1 MSRISTASLFLAL
14 PVTLASTP
22 LWADL
27 TPSDVWGDWRQ
38 YMESMGYEV
47 EASEAFSGDDLTVSD
62 VTLKMDMAE
71 EGGDFSMSLGTLSF
85 EPEGDGAVNIRMPT
99 VMPMTIN
106 VAPETPEDKPVS
118 MVLNYAQTAPVMRA
132 SGSVEALQYDYAADS
147 ISLTLAGLKVGEQS
161 YTEEE
166 AKFTLIGTGVS
177 SRTEMTGTE
186 TRRYD
191 QSGRIDSLQYDVV
204 MKTPEDPARVA
215 VKGSVDQVVFD
226 GSGTLPMIDAGAD
239 VAAEKLKELRS
250 GTNLNTEMDSIDPQE
265 ADPEDESKGTNVAA
279 MMREGLAFDGSFTAG
294 AGRTDMQV
302 SDPENGEFQL
312 ISSSTGAKLGVA
324 MGPEGLSYDGGQQDI
339 EVSVTAADMPF
350 PIQFSMAESAFNL
363 KMPVLKSEEPQDF
376 AFGVTLDRFEMSDM
390 IWGIFDPTGQLPRD
404 PATLVVDLS
413 GKAKLLFELMDPEV
427 TATMGDEAPGEI
439 HALNVNEVS
448 LDVAGAEFDASGAIT
463 FDNDDMQ
470 TVPGMPKPVGA
481 LDLSLVGGVALLDK
495 LVAMG
500 LVPQEQ
506 AMGAR
511 MMMGLFTVPGEG
523 EDSLTSR
530 IEFTEEG
537 GILANG
543 QQIK

>member
-1 MSRISTASLFLAL
+1 MSRIPTASLLLAL

-27 TPSDVWGDWRQ
+27 TPAEVWGDWRQ
-38 YMESMGYEV
+38 YMQSMGYQV
-47 EASEAFSGDDLTVSD
+47 EASEAFDGADLTVSD

-71 EGGDFSMSLGTLSF
+71 EGGDFSLSLGTLRF
-85 EPEGDGAVNIRMPT
+85 EPEGDGAVNIRMPN

-106 VAPETPEDKPVS
+106 VAPETPEDEPVS

-132 SGSVEALQYDYAADS
+132 SGSAEALQYDYAADS
-147 ISLTLAGLKVGEQS
+147 ISLTLAGLKVGEES

-166 AKFTLIGTGVS
+166 AKFTLTGSGVS

-204 MKTPEDPARVA
+204 MKTPDDPARVA
-215 VKGSVDQVVFD
+215 VKGGVDQVVFG
-226 GSGTLPMIDAGAD
+226 GSGALPMIDAGAD
-239 VAAEKLKELRS
+239 VAA
-250 GTNLNTEMDSIDPQE
+250 
-265 ADPEDESKGTNVAA
+265 
-279 MMREGLAFDGSFTAG
+279 MMREGLTFEGSFTAG
-294 AGRTDMQV
+294 AGHTDMQV

-312 ISSSTGAKLGVA
+312 VSSSTGAKLGVA
-324 MGPEGLSYDGGQQDI
+324 MGPQGLSYNGGQQDI

-363 KMPVLKSEEPQDF
+363 KMPVMKSEEPQDF
-376 AFGVTLDRFEMSDM
+376 AFGVKLDSFKMSDM

-427 TATMGDEAPGEI
+427 TATMGDKAPGEI
-439 HALNVNEVS
+439 HALNVNEVT
-448 LDVAGAEFDASGAIT
+448 LDVAGAEFDAMGAIT

-470 TVPGMPKPVGA
+470 TVPGTPKPVGA
-481 LDLSLVGGVALLDK
+481 LDLSLIGGVALLDK
-495 LVAMG
+495 LVTMG
-500 LVPQEQ
+500 LIPQEQ
-506 AMGAR
+506 ALGAR

>member
-1 MSRISTASLFLAL
+1 MSRIPTASLLLAL

-27 TPSDVWGDWRQ
+27 TPAEVWGDWRQ
-38 YMESMGYEV
+38 YMQSMGYQV
-47 EASEAFSGDDLTVSD
+47 EASEAFDGADLTVSD

-71 EGGDFSMSLGTLSF
+71 EGGDFSLSLGTLRF
-85 EPEGDGAVNIRMPT
+85 EPEGDGAVNIRMPN

-106 VAPETPEDKPVS
+106 VAPETPEDEPVS

-132 SGSVEALQYDYAADS
+132 SGSAEALQYDYAADS
-147 ISLTLAGLKVGEQS
+147 ISLTLAGLKVGEES

-166 AKFTLIGTGVS
+166 AKFTLTGSGVS

-215 VKGSVDQVVFD
+215 VKGGVDQVVFD

-239 VAAEKLKELRS
+239 VAAEKLKELNS
-250 GTNLNTEMDSIDPQE
+250 GGNLTIDMESTDAQETN
-265 ADPEDESKGTNVAA
+265 PEGESEGTNVAA
-279 MMREGLAFDGSFTAG
+279 MMREGLSFNGSFTAG

-312 ISSSTGAKLGVA
+312 ASSSTGAKLGVA
-324 MGPEGLSYDGGQQDI
+324 MGPEGLSYDGGQQNI

-363 KMPVLKSEEPQDF
+363 KMPVMKSEEPQDF
-376 AFGVTLDRFEMSDM
+376 AFGVTLDSFKMSDM

-439 HALNVNEVS
+439 HELNVNEVS
-448 LDVAGAEFDASGAIT
+448 LDVAGAEFDATGAIT
-463 FDNDDMQ
+463 FDNNDME

-481 LDLSLVGGVALLDK
+481 LDLSLIGGVALLDK
-495 LVAMG
+495 LVTMG
-500 LVPQEQ
+500 LIPQEQ
-506 AMGAR
+506 ALGAR

>member
-1 MSRISTASLFLAL
+1 MSRIPTASLLLAL

-27 TPSDVWGDWRQ
+27 TPAEVWGDWRQ
-38 YMESMGYEV
+38 YMQSMGYQV
-47 EASEAFSGDDLTVSD
+47 EASEAFDGADLTVSD

-71 EGGDFSMSLGTLSF
+71 EGGDFSLSLGTLRF
-85 EPEGDGAVNIRMPT
+85 EPEGDGAVNIRMPN

-106 VAPETPEDKPVS
+106 VAPETPEDEPVS

-132 SGSVEALQYDYAADS
+132 SGSAEALQYDYAADS
-147 ISLTLAGLKVGEQS
+147 ISLTLAGLKVGEES

-166 AKFTLIGTGVS
+166 AKFTLTGSGVS
-177 SRTEMTGTE
+177 SRTEMTGTD

-191 QSGRIDSLQYDVV
+191 QSGRIGSLQYDVV

-215 VKGSVDQVVFD
+215 VKGGVDQVVFD
-226 GSGTLPMIDAGAD
+226 GSGALPMIDAGAD
-239 VAAEKLKELRS
+239 VAA
-250 GTNLNTEMDSIDPQE
+250 
-265 ADPEDESKGTNVAA
+265 
-279 MMREGLAFDGSFTAG
+279 MMREGSFTAG
-294 AGRTDMQV
+294 AGHTDMQV

-312 ISSSTGAKLGVA
+312 VSSSTGAKLGVA
-324 MGPEGLSYDGGQQDI
+324 MGPQGLSYNGGQQDI

-363 KMPVLKSEEPQDF
+363 KMPVMKSEEPQDF
-376 AFGVTLDRFEMSDM
+376 AFGVKLDSFKMSDM

-439 HALNVNEVS
+439 HELNVNEVT
-448 LDVAGAEFDASGAIT
+448 LDVAGAEFDATGAIT
-463 FDNDDMQ
+463 FDNEDMQ

-481 LDLSLVGGVALLDK
+481 LDLSLIGGVALLDK
-495 LVAMG
+495 LVTMG
-500 LVPQEQ
+500 LIPQEQ
-506 AMGAR
+506 ALGAR

>member
-1 MSRISTASLFLAL
+1 MSRIPTASLFLAL
-14 PVTLASTP
+14 PVSLASTA

-27 TPSDVWGDWRQ
+27 TPAEVWGDWRQ
-38 YMESMGYEV
+38 YMESMGYQV
-47 EASEAFSGDDLTVSD
+47 QASEAFDGEDLTVSD
-62 VTLKMDMAE
+62 VTLKMDMIE

-85 EPEGDGAVNIRMPT
+85 EPESDGAVNVRMPN

-106 VAPETPEDKPVS
+106 VAPETPEDEPVS

-132 SGSVEALQYDYAADS
+132 SGSPDALQYDYAADT
-147 ISLTLAGLKVGEQS
+147 ISLTLAGLKVGAQS

-166 AKFTLIGTGVS
+166 AKFSVTGSGVS

-204 MKTPEDPARVA
+204 MKTPDDPARVA
-215 VKGSVDQVVFD
+215 VKGGVDQVVFN
-226 GSGTLPMIDAGAD
+226 GSGALPMLEAGSD
-239 VAAEKLKELRS
+239 
-250 GTNLNTEMDSIDPQE
+250 M
-265 ADPEDESKGTNVAA
+265 AA
-279 MMREGLAFDGSFTAG
+279 MMRAGLTFDGSFTAG

-302 SDPENGEFQL
+302 SDPENGDFQL
-312 ISSSTGAKLGVA
+312 VTGSAGAKLGVA
-324 MGPEGLSYDGGQQDI
+324 MGPEGMVYEGGQQDI

-363 KMPVLKSEEPQDF
+363 KMPLMKSEEPQDF
-376 AFGVTLDRFEMSDM
+376 AFGVTLDSFKMSDM

-427 TATMGDEAPGEI
+427 TATMGDEVPGEI
-439 HALNVNEVS
+439 HELNVNEVS
-448 LDVAGAEFDASGAIT
+448 LDVAGAEFDATGAIT
-463 FDNDDMQ
+463 FDNNDLE

-481 LDLSLVGGVALLDK
+481 LDLSLIGGVALLDK
-495 LVAMG
+495 LVTMG
-500 LVPQEQ
+500 LIPQEQ
-506 AMGAR
+506 ALGAR

>member
-1 MSRISTASLFLAL
+1 MSRIPTASLLLAL

-27 TPSDVWGDWRQ
+27 TPAEVWGDWRQ
-38 YMESMGYEV
+38 YMQSMGYQV
-47 EASEAFSGDDLTVSD
+47 EASEAFDGADLTVSD

-71 EGGDFSMSLGTLSF
+71 EGGDFSLSLGTLRF
-85 EPEGDGAVNIRMPT
+85 EPESDSAVNIRMPN

-106 VAPETPEDKPVS
+106 VAPETPEDEPVS

-132 SGSVEALQYDYAADS
+132 SGSAEALQYDYAADS
-147 ISLTLAGLKVGEQS
+147 ISLTLAGLKVGEES

-166 AKFTLIGTGVS
+166 AKFSGVS
-177 SRTEMTGTE
+177 SRTEMTGSD

-191 QSGRIDSLQYDVV
+191 QSGRIDSLKYDVV
-204 MKTPEDPARVA
+204 MKTPDDPARVA
-215 VKGSVDQVVFD
+215 VNGGVDQVVFG
-226 GSGTLPMIDAGAD
+226 GSGALPMIDAGAD
-239 VAAEKLKELRS
+239 VAA
-250 GTNLNTEMDSIDPQE
+250 
-265 ADPEDESKGTNVAA
+265 
-279 MMREGLAFDGSFTAG
+279 MMREGLTFEGSFTAG
-294 AGRTDMQV
+294 AGHTDMQV

-312 ISSSTGAKLGVA
+312 VSSSTGAKLGVA
-324 MGPEGLSYDGGQQDI
+324 MGPQGLSYDGGQQNI

-363 KMPVLKSEEPQDF
+363 KMPVMKSEEPQDF
-376 AFGVTLDRFEMSDM
+376 AFGVKLDSFKMSDM

-427 TATMGDEAPGEI
+427 TATMGDEVPGEI
-439 HALNVNEVS
+439 HALNVNEVT
-448 LDVAGAEFDASGAIT
+448 LDVAGAEFDATGAIT

-481 LDLSLVGGVALLDK
+481 LDLSLIGGVALLDK
-495 LVAMG
+495 LVTMG
-500 LVPQEQ
+500 LIPQEQ
-506 AMGAR
+506 ALGAR

>member
-1 MSRISTASLFLAL
+1 MSRIPTASLLLAL

-27 TPSDVWGDWRQ
+27 TPAEVWGDWRQ
-38 YMESMGYEV
+38 YMQSMGYQV
-47 EASEAFSGDDLTVSD
+47 EASEAFDGADLTVSD

-71 EGGDFSMSLGTLSF
+71 EGGDFSLSLGTLRF
-85 EPEGDGAVNIRMPT
+85 EPEGDGAVNIRMPN

-106 VAPETPEDKPVS
+106 VAPETPKDEPVS

-132 SGSVEALQYDYAADS
+132 SGSAEALQYDYAADS
-147 ISLTLAGLKVGEQS
+147 ISLTLAGLKVGEES

-166 AKFTLIGTGVS
+166 AKFTLTGSGVS
-177 SRTEMTGTE
+177 SRTEMTGTD

-191 QSGRIDSLQYDVV
+191 QSGRIDSLKYDVV
-204 MKTPEDPARVA
+204 MKTPDDPARVA
-215 VKGSVDQVVFD
+215 VKGGVDQVVFD

-250 GTNLNTEMDSIDPQE
+250 GSNLNTEMDSIDPQE

-279 MMREGLAFDGSFTAG
+279 MMREGLAFDGRFTAG

-312 ISSSTGAKLGVA
+312 VSSSTGAKLGVA
-324 MGPEGLSYDGGQQDI
+324 MGSEGLSYDGGQQNI

-363 KMPVLKSEEPQDF
+363 KMPVMKSEEPQDF
-376 AFGVTLDRFEMSDM
+376 AFGVKLDSFKMSDM

-427 TATMGDEAPGEI
+427 TATMGDKAPGEI
-439 HALNVNEVS
+439 HALNVNEVT
-448 LDVAGAEFDASGAIT
+448 LDVAGAEFDATGAIT

-481 LDLSLVGGVALLDK
+481 LDLSLIGGVALLDK
-495 LVAMG
+495 LVTMG
-500 LVPQEQ
+500 LIPQEQ
-506 AMGAR
+506 ALGAR

>member
-1 MSRISTASLFLAL
+1 
-14 PVTLASTP
+14 
-22 LWADL
+22 
-27 TPSDVWGDWRQ
+27 
-38 YMESMGYEV
+38 
-47 EASEAFSGDDLTVSD
+47 
-62 VTLKMDMAE
+62 
-71 EGGDFSMSLGTLSF
+71 
-85 EPEGDGAVNIRMPT
+85 
-99 VMPMTIN
+99 
-106 VAPETPEDKPVS
+106 
-118 MVLNYAQTAPVMRA
+118 
-132 SGSVEALQYDYAADS
+132 
-147 ISLTLAGLKVGEQS
+147 
-161 YTEEE
+161 
-166 AKFTLIGTGVS
+166 
-177 SRTEMTGTE
+177 
-186 TRRYD
+186 
-191 QSGRIDSLQYDVV
+191 
-204 MKTPEDPARVA
+204 
-215 VKGSVDQVVFD
+215 
-226 GSGTLPMIDAGAD
+226 
-239 VAAEKLKELRS
+239 
-250 GTNLNTEMDSIDPQE
+250 
-265 ADPEDESKGTNVAA
+265 
-279 MMREGLAFDGSFTAG
+279 
-294 AGRTDMQV
+294 MQV

-470 TVPGMPKPVGA
+470 TVAGMPKPLGA

-500 LVPQEQ
+500 LVPQDQ

>member
-1 MSRISTASLFLAL
+1 MSRIPTASLLLAL

-27 TPSDVWGDWRQ
+27 TPAEVWGDWRQ
-38 YMESMGYEV
+38 YMQSMGYQV
-47 EASEAFSGDDLTVSD
+47 EASEAFDGADLTVSD

-71 EGGDFSMSLGTLSF
+71 EGGDFSLSLGTLRF
-85 EPEGDGAVNIRMPT
+85 EPEGDGAVNIRMPN
-99 VMPMTIN
+99 VMP
-106 VAPETPEDKPVS
+106 EDEPVS

-132 SGSVEALQYDYAADS
+132 SGSAEALQYDYAADS
-147 ISLTLAGLKVGEQS
+147 ISLTLAGLKVGEES

-166 AKFTLIGTGVS
+166 AKFTLTGSGVS
-177 SRTEMTGTE
+177 SRTEMTGTD

-191 QSGRIDSLQYDVV
+191 QSGRIGSLQYDVV

-215 VKGSVDQVVFD
+215 VKGGVDQVVFD
-226 GSGTLPMIDAGAD
+226 GSGALPMIDAGAD
-239 VAAEKLKELRS
+239 VAA
-250 GTNLNTEMDSIDPQE
+250 
-265 ADPEDESKGTNVAA
+265 
-279 MMREGLAFDGSFTAG
+279 MMREGLTFEGSFTAG
-294 AGRTDMQV
+294 AGHTDMQV

-312 ISSSTGAKLGVA
+312 VSSSTGAKLGVA
-324 MGPEGLSYDGGQQDI
+324 MGPQGLSYNGGQQDI

-363 KMPVLKSEEPQDF
+363 KMPVMKSEEPQDF
-376 AFGVTLDRFEMSDM
+376 AFGVKLDSFKMSDM

-439 HALNVNEVS
+439 HELNVNEVT
-448 LDVAGAEFDASGAIT
+448 LDVAGAEFDATGAIT
-463 FDNDDMQ
+463 FDNEDMQ

-481 LDLSLVGGVALLDK
+481 LDLSLIGGVALLDK
-495 LVAMG
+495 LVTMG
-500 LVPQEQ
+500 LIPQEQ
-506 AMGAR
+506 ALGAR